1 MIFIKKKD
9 GFYKFQKKK
18 IIKMKEIIEI
28 MQTVMKI
35 MKEKFDKKSRL
46 LNYDRDDIND
56 LISFFQTYLCLQK
69 FPQKNLKVS
78 L

>member
-1 MIFIKKKD
+1 
-9 GFYKFQKKK
+9 
-18 IIKMKEIIEI
+18 MKEIIEI

-56 LISFFQTYLCLQK
+56 LISFF
-69 FPQKNLKVS
+69 
-78 L
+78 